1 MYNVHIQAIQNYI
14 DLDSSITLE
23 SMRQKLMNDFNIDE
37 STMTICRYIKTFN
50 NSLKSTT
57 LIPLRRNFEKS
68 INIREAYANRFFNVL
83 SDIDETRLYFVDKVG
98 FNISMRSKCGRSLRG
113 TNAVQTVAGIRSRN
127 ICLLQ
132 HYKNAIAKYHVQ
144 TTPYNTITVLS
155 CYPGANFNN
164 YIKILN

>member
-127 ICLLQ
+127 ISACCSIT
-132 HYKNAIAKYHVQ
+132 KKA
-144 TTPYNTITVLS
+144 TPYNTITFTS
-155 CYPGANFNN
+155 
-164 YIKILN
+164 ILFHYYWNKLKQRGQGNLE